1 MTILPLPDEILS
13 SVKVYHNKPESKMKK
28 IRKSRGMTQQ
38 DVSYRTRISVS
49 LLSQYELGDKRIPEN
64 RLILIAK
71 ALRCDPSDLC

>member
-13 SVKVYHNKPESKMKK
+13 SQKVYHNRPESKMKK

-49 LLSQYELGDKRIPEN
+49 LLSQYELGIKKIPDEK
-64 RLILIAK
+64 LKLIAK
-71 ALRCDPSDLC
+71 ALKCKVSDL